1 MVSLAHTW
9 GARYVLTDF
18 YGWLRTVTDLSAA
31 PAADTI
37 SVDKRTGG
45 GTVERGVLTVYVC
58 ACVFA
63 AAGVVWLRGGLTV
76 CVCACVCAA
85 AGVVCVYVLLQ
96 VIFYCLNYSI

>member
-1 MVSLAHTW
+1 VLAVFLLANDMVSLAHTW

-45 GTVERGVLTVYVC
+45 GTVES
-58 ACVFA
+58 
-63 AAGVVWLRGGLTV
+63 GGLTV
-76 CVCACVCAA
+76 CVYACVCTA
-85 AGVVCVYVLLQ
+85 AGGGVRICVAAGYFLLSQ
-96 VIFYCLNYSI
+96 LQYLIF

>member
-1 MVSLAHTW
+1 VLAVFLLANDMVSLAHTW

-45 GTVERGVLTVYVC
+45 GTVERG
-58 ACVFA
+58 
-63 AAGVVWLRGGLTV
+63 GLTV
-76 CVCACVCAA
+76 CVYACVCA